1 MSEATMRSRLVLR
14 CKDLDMKPI
23 ENKVAKGTPDV
34 NYIDGWL
41 ELKWLRGWPP
51 KGGPVAIPHYTNHQR
66 LWLKRRWARG
76 GRSFLVLQVRNEW
89 FVFCGCD
96 ALPVGTLTRDQL
108 HEIAFEHYGDGLRV
122 DAFKDVITWS
132 MDMLNAQRK
141 IRGICNS
148 PLLKNF
154 SLNAV
159 GEEKRNAKLRR
170 ASKSATIG
178 TSTGSVVIP
187 SQKHDWLLDSD
198 D

>member
-51 KGGPVAIPHYTNHQR
+51 KGGPVAISHYTNHQR

-76 GRSFLVLQVRNEW
+76 GRAFLVLQVKTDW

-96 ALPVGTLTRDQL
+96 ALPVGTLDRDQL
-108 HEIAFEHYGDGLRV
+108 EEIAIECYTNFKIDNFKELITLDMGQLEQIRV
-122 DAFKDVITWS
+122 VK
-132 MDMLNAQRK
+132 
-141 IRGICNS
+141 GICNS

-159 GEEKRNAKLRR
+159 GAAKRSTKRR
-170 ASKSATIG
+170 TDSEYPTIG
-178 TSTGSVVIP
+178 TSTGNEDTSAKGFP
-187 SQKHDWLLDSD
+187 TYEWQD